1 MVTLTPEL
9 LEKTKNIGPID
20 IVVGIC
26 TKNVEAT
33 IVHVMNVVAS
43 GLSEY
48 FSDYN
53 GLIIVSDGFSSDR
66 TMELAEMFE
75 PPGDIPKLL
84 TEQMGGPGKGNGI
97 RTIFEIASEV
107 NTDTVVLI
115 DGDLLSVRPEWIEHL
130 GKPPIYGIADLV
142 VPYYVRNIYD
152 GPITKHIAYPLTRA
166 LYDVDIR
173 QPIGGEFGLSIE
185 FARDLLE
192 HHHFPAHFG
201 IDIFMTTTA
210 AAEGRKIQE
219 TLLGLKLH
227 ESTIKYLDPAK
238 HLSPMFMQVVGMIF
252 DLMEHYECRWSD
264 KPRLPETTSTM
275 AKYHGQKLAPLEVD
289 IDSLDRSFREG
300 YTENRAFLEKNLN
313 KELIEK
319 LDYGA
324 MKKPVHIGPELWSKL
339 VFSMAAA
346 YKNTSDDEERQEVLE
361 TLKSLWLGRFASF
374 VNETQGL
381 EVEVAEKKLAEQAE
395 IFKENMGYMTSLY
408 CEI

>member
-1 MVTLTPEL
+1 MALTPEL
-9 LEKTKNIGPID
+9 QEKADKFKPVD

-33 IVHVMNVVAS
+33 IVHVMNIVAS

-48 FSDYN
+48 FSDYK
-53 GLIIVSDGFSSDR
+53 GLIVVSDGFSTDR
-66 TMELAEMFE
+66 TMELANMFE

-107 NTDTVVLI
+107 DTDTVVLI
-115 DGDLLSVRPEWIEHL
+115 DGDLLSVRPEWVEHL

-152 GPITKHIAYPLTRA
+152 GPITKHIAYPLTKA
-166 LYDVDIR
+166 LYDVNVR

-185 FARDLLE
+185 FARELLKHE
-192 HHHFPAHFG
+192 HFPAHFG

-252 DLMEHYECRWSD
+252 DLMEHYECRWKEKS
-264 KPRLPETTSTM
+264 RMPETITTM
-275 AKYHGQKLAPLEVD
+275 AKYHGQKLAPLVVD
-289 IDSLDRSFREG
+289 VDTLDKSFRGG
-300 YTENRAFLEKNLN
+300 YSEDRDFLASKLDE
-313 KELIEK
+313 ELVER

-324 MKKPVHIGPELWSKL
+324 MKKPVRIGPELWAKL
-339 VFSMAAA
+339 VFSMASA
-346 YKNTSDDEERQEVLE
+346 YKNTDDKEERLRVLD
-361 TLKSLWLGRFASF
+361 TLRILWLGRFASF
-374 VNETQGL
+374 VEETKGM
-381 EVEVAEKKLAEQAE
+381 EVEVAEKKLEEQAE
-395 IFKENMGYMTSLY
+395 IFKENMGYMTAMY